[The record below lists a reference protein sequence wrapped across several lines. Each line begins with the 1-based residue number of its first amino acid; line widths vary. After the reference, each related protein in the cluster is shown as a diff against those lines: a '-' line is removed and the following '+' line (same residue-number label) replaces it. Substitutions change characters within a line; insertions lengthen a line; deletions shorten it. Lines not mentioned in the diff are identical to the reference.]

1 AAPAPA
7 SAASPAGDA
16 AALTDP
22 ARSDDP
28 AVALLAEG
36 WREALGHDRFEEGS
50 HFFHVG
56 GHSLLAAQLAA
67 WLEPRLGERPS
78 MRLLFQ
84 HPVLT
89 DQARALA
96 QAAPALSAPK
106 ES

>member
-1 AAPAPA
+1 
-7 SAASPAGDA
+7 GDA
-16 AALTDP
+16 GALTDP

-28 AVALLAEG
+28 AVVLLAEG